1 MEIKEVLF
9 DLCAAHG
16 VSGSEESAFAV
27 ARRYLEPFAR
37 SVYSDANGNL
47 YAELGD
53 PKAAKTL
60 LLDAHLDRIGLIVTD
75 IDDNG
80 FVKVDKCG
88 GVDIRTLQNT
98 VFESETGLKG
108 TVCCL
113 PPHLSDGS
121 EDKANP
127 INKTWLDFG
136 MPAEEVKKQLSVGDV
151 LTFCTE
157 PAELLGG
164 KLTAP
169 ALDNRSG
176 VASLIRVAELLSGK
190 SCPYRVTI
198 LLSSQEET
206 FGTGAATGAFRA
218 DADEAIAVD
227 VSFANQPDISGQY
240 AGISLKKGP
249 MIGIAPILSRQ
260 MSNRLI
266 ALAKER
272 SIPFQR
278 EPLAGRTGT
287 NADRIALTRSGVRT
301 ALVSIPEKYMHTQ
314 SEVIHPDDVENT
326 ARLIAAY
333 ILSGGAFDD

>member
-1 MEIKEVLF
+1 MELKEVLF

-16 VSGSEESAFAV
+16 VSGSERSAFAV
-27 ARRYLEPFAR
+27 ARRYLAPFAR
-37 SVYSDANGNL
+37 SIYSDANGNL

-53 PKAAKTL
+53 PQAAKTL

-98 VFESETGLKG
+98 VIESETGLRG

-127 INKTWLDFG
+127 ISKTWLDFG
-136 MPAEEVKKQLSVGDV
+136 MPAEEVKKRLSVGDV

-190 SCPYRVTI
+190 SCPYRVTL

-206 FGTGAATGAFRA
+206 FGTGAATGAFRI

-272 SIPFQR
+272 NIPFQR

-287 NADRIALTRSGVRT
+287 NADRIALTKSGVRT

-326 ARLIAAY
+326 AQLIAAY